1 MAEPKLTKSEQ
12 ALKKNNPKKFAELMK
27 RRQGSSARQMRL
39 SQQKKA
45 EDAGSRETTAAGAI
59 GAMMAVTPVGMAKA
73 FLVPAIVGKSL
84 VKKGAAKV
92 ASTAAAKNAGKA
104 SKTLVSKLKKVKDPV
119 KGFDPN
125 KPFVMVK
132 GKATNK
138 IPPSKV
144 SKIAKATPDKPMS
157 RVEKIARVAAGQGK
171 PTNVRTG
178 TSARNPGLNLQS
190 KKTGKLSGVRNK
202 DARIG
207 MGVRDMAAPA
217 IRAASV
223 LAASAAAGGKKPK
236 PKSESKST
244 IADGKRKPQLSKSK
258 PKPKPKAKAVSQA
271 KAAPMMFDAALQSKK
286 QEPKSKA
293 KKKESMSIFDF
304 AAGKGA
310 TPRFKQRKSKPGE
323 VTLFGFDVDVDS
335 TDKGM
340 AMEEFDSKYGGQ
352 IKSTVKRRMGG
363 KVRGYGKAMRG
374 Y

>member
-39 SQQKKA
+39 NQQKKA
-45 EDAGSRETTAAGAI
+45 EDAGSRKTTAAGAI
-59 GAMMAVTPVGMAKA
+59 GAMMAVTPVGMAKS

-157 RVEKIARVAAGQGK
+157 RVEKIARVAAGQGQK
-171 PTNVRTG
+171 GRRSG
-178 TSARNPGLNLQS
+178 TALRD
-190 KKTGKLSGVRNK
+190 KKTGKLTGVKDK

-207 MGVRDMAAPA
+207 KGVRDFAGPA
-217 IRAASV
+217 SRVASIV
-223 LAASAAAGGKKPK
+223 AVSGDKKPK
-236 PKSESKST
+236 PKSESESN
-244 IADGKRKPQLSKSK
+244 IADVKRKPKLSK

-352 IKSTVKRRMGG
+352 IKGTVKRRMGG